1 MDEDD
6 IRRTEGTGS
15 VEREDKMA
23 QQKETMSWGRRVR
36 LLVADILDD
45 RGLTEGA
52 HRWVALGLALL
63 GLAFW
68 WPLLRNSVT
77 GFVFAA
83 AASGASAFG
92 SREALCLFAV
102 TVLMGAVGGALGI
115 RQLRRLP
122 VWAIPLAGLL
132 ASVANTSA
140 LLFPGTVSL
149 VMSAV
154 LLALVLGGFSVGW
167 GTWLVRWATG
177 GREILLVA
185 AASYAVSFGVG
196 YLSYLPDPLALV
208 RPLGAPLISG
218 ACWYGCWHLG
228 AQTQP
233 DAQAHAVGP
242 AAKTSPTAL
251 GLERNLYLLV
261 LVFFLV
267 GSVATGFINT
277 GSVAYVISGGTL
289 VRDTLSLL
297 LTVALMVLVMV
308 TKRFDRAEFLLV
320 SLLGAVQFAGIFIA
334 TFFSESLVTYGAGLM
349 QASKS
354 WFSVML
360 LVLVLV
366 GCPGSANY
374 TRRILLRFV
383 VPVGLSVGISYLVVP
398 VLVAS
403 FSIAYE
409 GFWGTL
415 SLAMGFFLGVLVF
428 VFLSSI
434 AVRSL
439 PGEVSEPKTSN
450 GAGSVAAVEA
460 VARAL
465 GEERGCTA
473 REQDVLALLVA
484 GNTYKR
490 VAELLNVT
498 ENTVQYHSK
507 NIYRKFGVHTKQEL
521 VDLVAQER

>member
-1 MDEDD
+1 M
-6 IRRTEGTGS
+6 S
-15 VEREDKMA
+15 QREEA
-23 QQKETMSWGRRVR
+23 VSWGCRVR
-36 LLVADILDD
+36 LLTANILDD
-45 RGLTEGA
+45 RGLTEDGR
-52 HRWVALGLALL
+52 RWTALGIALL
-63 GLAFW
+63 GLALW

-102 TVLMGAVGGALGI
+102 TVLVGAVGGTLGV
-115 RQLRRLP
+115 RYLRALP
-122 VWAIPLAGLL
+122 VWAVPLAGLL
-132 ASVANTSA
+132 ASMANASA

-149 VMSAV
+149 VVSAV

-218 ACWYGCWHLG
+218 ACWYGCWRLN
-228 AQTQP
+228 ARVQP
-233 DAQAHAVGP
+233 DASVSTAGAASANTPSATP
-242 AAKTSPTAL
+242 A
-251 GLERNLYLLV
+251 LERNLYLLV

-277 GSVAYVISGGTL
+277 GSVAYVTSGGTL

-297 LTVALMVLVMV
+297 LTVALIALVVV

-334 TFFSESLVTYGAGLM
+334 TFFSESLVAYGAGLM

-366 GCPGSANY
+366 GCSDPAHCA
-374 TRRILLRFV
+374 RRMLLRFV

-398 VLVAS
+398 MLVAS

-428 VFLSSI
+428 VFLSSM

-439 PGEVSEPKTSN
+439 PGEEAELGAVG
-450 GAGSVAAVEA
+450 GAGSVVAVET

-521 VDLVAQER
+521 VDLVARGR